1 LLKPIDLVVD
11 KNIVVEMTAVHDHL
25 SVENNAMKDAMI
37 TEENI
42 VITQMK
48 DVRNVLRIVP
58 NNLLLM
64 MKDNKIYVCV
74 C

>member
-1 LLKPIDLVVD
+1 VVD

-25 SVENNAMKDAMI
+25 IVENNAMKDAMI

-64 MKDNKIYVCV
+64 MKDNKMCVCV